1 MTRRARVAVVLLVV
15 AVAVT
20 IVAVKESRRDD
31 GVEGA
36 LSGGLPRLVDLGSD
50 KCAQCKMMAPILD
63 DLREEYAGRF
73 DVLFIDV
80 WKVENAAKEY
90 DVDVIPTQIFFA
102 ADGEELYRHVGFY
115 SGQEILAKWDELGV
129 AF

>member
-1 MTRRARVAVVLLVV
+1 MTRRTRITIVLLVV

-20 IVAVKESRRDD
+20 IAAVKDSQRGE
-31 GVEGA
+31 GVDA
-36 LSGGLPRLVDLGSD
+36 DLAAGLPRLVDLGSA

-80 WKVENAAKEY
+80 WKTEGAAKQY
-90 DVDVIPTQIFFA
+90 RVDVIPTQIFFA
-102 ADGEELYRHVGFY
+102 ADGEELFRHVGFY
-115 SGQEILAKWDELGV
+115 SGQEILAKWGELGV